1 VKGASII
8 CLDGSED
15 EVVVACDT
23 IVLATGPA
31 PTIELFDVA
40 GAAIIFRAESGG
52 HVPLVDSEG
61 RTSVPMLLGAG
72 DCLGIK
78 SDASNAAVAEGLRAG
93 QAAATA
99 LEAGPN
105 AQWEKPFV
113 AGDQVEAA
121 PSPRLLWARA
131 MRAVAASDTHVCQCE
146 EVSLDDLLGVRPPR
160 YLDRDPP
167 TPRVRDLASLATE
180 GPINQ
185 DQVKRLTRAGM
196 GPCQGRRC
204 REQIGAAL
212 AETTGVALGS
222 IPLPSYRA
230 PVRPL
235 PLSAFAD
242 ESEQPAIA
250 EHWDGWFGI
259 ESQWIPFWEPLPSVE
274 EGGR

>member
-1 VKGASII
+1 
-8 CLDGSED
+8 
-15 EVVVACDT
+15 
-23 IVLATGPA
+23 
-31 PTIELFDVA
+31 
-40 GAAIIFRAESGG
+40 
-52 HVPLVDSEG
+52 
-61 RTSVPMLLGAG
+61 MLLGAG
-72 DCLGIK
+72 DCIGIK
-78 SDASNAAVAEGLRAG
+78 SDALNATVAEGVRAG

-99 LEAGPN
+99 LEAGPH
-105 AQWEKPFV
+105 AQWEKPVV
-113 AGDQVEAA
+113 AKRQAEAV
-121 PSPRLLWARA
+121 PSPRLVWARA
-131 MRAVAASDTHVCQCE
+131 MRAVAVFNTHVCQCE

-167 TPRVRDLASLATE
+167 TPRVRDLASLAAE
-180 GPINQ
+180 GRINQ
-185 DQVKRLTRAGM
+185 DQIKRLTRAGM

-212 AETTGVALGS
+212 ADATGVALGA
-222 IPLPSYRA
+222 IPLPTYRA

-274 EGGR
+274 EGDR